1 MKFKEGNCWIVS
13 FGEID
18 LSFAKICC
26 RCHPEK
32 DWKLFDACEGSEFA
46 FIETGDRRFIAKKN
60 GEKVFVNLYPMT
72 TINTPTNVFHEL
84 MKDIF
89 TGQQQMLEI
98 SQILSV
104 YGRGDRVDTTGSPV
118 LEIAVFTFCA
128 FQSFGGDLL
137 KIVSLLNIEGLSF
150 TINPSMHEGPPFFWC
165 SWTSG
170 TEGRKDM
177 YIYMA
182 PVFKKYGLKKFHRA
196 PKLRTTWKMKV
207 VKAIKTQCDKELE
220 DIRKAVAP

>member
-32 DWKLFDACEGSEFA
+32 DWKLFDACEGFE
-46 FIETGDRRFIAKKN
+46 FIETGYRRYIATKK
-60 GEKVFVNLYPMT
+60 GSEDDEKVLVSLYPMKT
-72 TINTPTNVFHEL
+72 VNTPLDEL

-118 LEIAVFTFCA
+118 LEIALFTFCA

-150 TINPSMHEGPPFFWC
+150 TIKPSMHGGPPYFYC
-165 SWTSG
+165 SWKSHATQRSH
-170 TEGRKDM
+170 TFIDAKPIFDKYHLQKDTG
-177 YIYMA
+177 A
-182 PVFKKYGLKKFHRA
+182 LKV
-196 PKLRTTWKMKV
+196 RTKWKMAV